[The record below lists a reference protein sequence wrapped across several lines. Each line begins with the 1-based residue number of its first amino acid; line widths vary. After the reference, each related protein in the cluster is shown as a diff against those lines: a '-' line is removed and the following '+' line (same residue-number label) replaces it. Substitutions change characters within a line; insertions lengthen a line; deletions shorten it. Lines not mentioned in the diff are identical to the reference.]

1 MSDASDI
8 AREAADIT
16 LRGANLTELATL
28 RKLSERLMKR
38 IHSNYRFILALIR
51 TLLLLGLLSVLPR
64 QRPPFTQCVYD
75 GNLCKEHDATAEA
88 GRPEIKIKMYEKGDV
103 PTGAPPFCTV

>member
-38 IHSNYRFILALIR
+38 IHSNYRFILGFNS
-51 TLLLLGLLSVLPR
+51 TLLLLGLLSVLP
-64 QRPPFTQCVYD
+64 P
-75 GNLCKEHDATAEA
+75 ATSAFLHNASTMAICAKSMTPLLKQED
-88 GRPEIKIKMYEKGDV
+88 RK
-103 PTGAPPFCTV
+103 